1 MIERDLTIVGATAI
15 EDRLQ
20 DGVPECIEKL
30 IEAGINVWV
39 LTGMMLGKRRRRR
52 TRRMMIMIVMTI
64 VMMMRRRRIRM
75 IIIHSY

>member
-1 MIERDLTIVGATAI
+1 MIERDLTIIGATAI

-39 LTGMMLGKRRRRR
+39 LTG
-52 TRRMMIMIVMTI
+52 RMILLED
-64 VMMMRRRRIRM
+64 MMMRMMMRMMRM
-75 IIIHSY
+75 I

>member
-1 MIERDLTIVGATAI
+1 MIERDLTIIGATAI

-39 LTGMMLGKRRRRR
+39 LTG
-52 TRRMMIMIVMTI
+52 RMILLED
-64 VMMMRRRRIRM
+64 MMMRMIMRMRM
-75 IIIHSY
+75 IIVHSF

>member
-1 MIERDLTIVGATAI
+1 LIERDLTIIGATAI

-39 LTGMMLGKRRRRR
+39 LTGRMILLEDMRR
-52 TRRMMIMIVMTI
+52 IIL
-64 VMMMRRRRIRM
+64 MMRM
-75 IIIHSY
+75 I

>member
-1 MIERDLTIVGATAI
+1 MIERDLTIIGATAI

-39 LTGMMLGKRRRRR
+39 LTGRMILLEDM
-52 TRRMMIMIVMTI
+52 RRMIL
-64 VMMMRRRRIRM
+64 MMRM
-75 IIIHSY
+75 I

>member
-1 MIERDLTIVGATAI
+1 MIERDLTIIGATAI

-39 LTGMMLGKRRRRR
+39 LTGRMILLEDMRR
-52 TRRMMIMIVMTI
+52 IIL
-64 VMMMRRRRIRM
+64 MMRM
-75 IIIHSY
+75 I

>member
-39 LTGMMLGKRRRRR
+39 LTGRMMLLEEMMMMM
-52 TRRMMIMIVMTI
+52 TQMMMI
-64 VMMMRRRRIRM
+64 
-75 IIIHSY
+75 

>member
-1 MIERDLTIVGATAI
+1 MIERDLTIIGATAI

-39 LTGMMLGKRRRRR
+39 LTG
-52 TRRMMIMIVMTI
+52 RMILLED
-64 VMMMRRRRIRM
+64 MMMRM
-75 IIIHSY
+75 I